1 MSKRFWMA
9 LAVSAICLSGAG
21 CDQLNNSQ
29 QQQAR
34 TQVVPEVRVADR
46 RRFEIK
52 DIVNGTFHGTVMLDT
67 FTGKCWIFGSTSA
80 GGKVVSTAFGPL
92 DVYPAPVL
100 GDSKDPLG
108 IR

>member
-1 MSKRFWMA
+1 MSKRFWTT
-9 LAVSAICLSGAG
+9 LAISVICLLSAG
-21 CDQLNNSQ
+21 CDQLNNTQ
-29 QQQAR
+29 QKQAPM
-34 TQVVPEVRVADR
+34 QAASEVRLADR

-80 GGKVVSTAFGPL
+80 GGKVVSTAFQALTVDPE
-92 DVYPAPVL
+92 PVL
-100 GDSKDPLG
+100 TDSKDPLG

>member
-9 LAVSAICLSGAG
+9 MAVSATCLLSAG
-21 CDQLNNSQ
+21 CDQLNKPQ
-29 QQQAR
+29 QKQAP
-34 TQVVPEVRVADR
+34 TQGASEVRLADR